1 MSFCITAGDKFV
13 PVTIEE
19 NDLFGG
25 ITKVLKVL
33 RPTWPLD
40 NVKFK
45 VRQKNVI
52 ETNCMKL
59 LLIGIYMF
67 YINFSDLHRW
77 NNK

>member
-1 MSFCITAGDKFV
+1 MSLFCIAAGDKFV

-45 VRQKNVI
+45 VQA
-52 ETNCMKL
+52 
-59 LLIGIYMF
+59 
-67 YINFSDLHRW
+67 
-77 NNK
+77 

>member
-1 MSFCITAGDKFV
+1 MFCIAAGDKFV

-19 NDLFGG
+19 TDLFGG

-45 VRQKNVI
+45 VINKAQSNYFTVLYEKFMF
-52 ETNCMKL
+52 TT
-59 LLIGIYMF
+59 LI
-67 YINFSDLHRW
+67 
-77 NNK
+77 